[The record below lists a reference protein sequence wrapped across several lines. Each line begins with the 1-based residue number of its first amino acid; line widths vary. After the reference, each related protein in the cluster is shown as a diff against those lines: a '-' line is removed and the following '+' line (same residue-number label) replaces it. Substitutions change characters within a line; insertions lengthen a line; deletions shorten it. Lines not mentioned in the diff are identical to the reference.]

1 MSEVDDMNRLR
12 VQAERELHEVRDER
26 DQFKRDYENACSTI
40 ELIHFS
46 ATGRRGE
53 APKRGVVEDV
63 ADMKAKCDALDK
75 AAEMLWAVL
84 ANVSGGDWTK
94 QTQEWQD
101 AAAKWRDNYFATI
114 RTPGAEVIV
123 TQ

>member
-12 VQAERELHEVRDER
+12 VQAERELKEVREER

-40 ELIHFS
+40 ELMHFA

-53 APKRGVVEDV
+53 APHRGVVEDV
-63 ADMKAKCDALDK
+63 QDMKAERDNIAN

-101 AAAKWRDNYFATI
+101 AAAKWRDNYFAAVRPTEAKTA
-114 RTPGAEVIV
+114 TPA
-123 TQ
+123 